1 MDAESLARPV
11 VEGAGLELVEV
22 AFGRER
28 GRTVLRVVVDGQ
40 RPLDLDTIAA
50 VSEKLSRRLDLED
63 FGRGSYELQVSS
75 PGIERPLKAPGQF
88 ARAVGERL
96 TVRTAS
102 ASASAAADGAATHAG
117 RLLRADED
125 GIVLEVDGAE
135 RSIAFS
141 QIVSARTVVDWAAEL
156 KGSNA

>member
-1 MDAESLARPV
+1 VDAESLARPV

-75 PGIERPLKAPGQF
+75 PGIERPLKTPGQF

-96 TVRTAS
+96 TVRTA
-102 ASASAAADGAATHAG
+102 AVPDGAAIHAG

-141 QIVSARTVVDWAAEL
+141 QIASARTVVDWAAEL

>member
-28 GRTVLRVVVDGQ
+28 GRTALRVVVDGP

-75 PGIERPLKAPGQF
+75 PGIERPLRTPGQF
-88 ARAVGERL
+88 ARAVGEHL
-96 TVRTAS
+96 TVQTAG
-102 ASASAAADGAATHAG
+102 APDGAATHAG
-117 RLLRADED
+117 RLIRADED

-141 QIVSARTVVDWAAEL
+141 RIASARTVVDWAAEL

>member
-75 PGIERPLKAPGQF
+75 PGIERPLKTPAQF

-96 TVRTAS
+96 TVRTAG
-102 ASASAAADGAATHAG
+102 APDGAATHAG

-141 QIVSARTVVDWAAEL
+141 QITSARTVVDWAAEL

>member
-75 PGIERPLKAPGQF
+75 PGIERPLKTPGQF

-96 TVRTAS
+96 TVRTAT
-102 ASASAAADGAATHAG
+102 APDGAATHAG

-141 QIVSARTVVDWAAEL
+141 QIASARTVVDWAAEL

>member
-75 PGIERPLKAPGQF
+75 PGIERPLKTPGQF

-96 TVRTAS
+96 TVRTAG
-102 ASASAAADGAATHAG
+102 APDGAATHAG

-141 QIVSARTVVDWAAEL
+141 QIASARTVVDWAAEL

>member
-75 PGIERPLKAPGQF
+75 PGIERPLKTPGQF

-96 TVRTAS
+96 TVRTA
-102 ASASAAADGAATHAG
+102 AAPDGATTHAG

-141 QIVSARTVVDWAAEL
+141 QIASARTVVDWAAEL

>member
-63 FGRGSYELQVSS
+63 FGRGSYELQVTS
-75 PGIERPLKAPGQF
+75 PGIVRPLKTPGQF
-88 ARAVGERL
+88 ARAVGEQL
-96 TVRTAS
+96 TVRTAG
-102 ASASAAADGAATHAG
+102 APDGAATHAG

-135 RSIAFS
+135 RQISFS
-141 QIVSARTVVDWAAEL
+141 QITSARTVVDWAAEL

>member
-11 VEGAGLELVEV
+11 VECAGLELVEV

-75 PGIERPLKAPGQF
+75 PGIERAVKTPAQF
-88 ARAVGERL
+88 
-96 TVRTAS
+96 
-102 ASASAAADGAATHAG
+102 ASAAMRGCAAAS
-117 RLLRADED
+117 RRASS
-125 GIVLEVDGAE
+125 
-135 RSIAFS
+135 R
-141 QIVSARTVVDWAAEL
+141 VSA
-156 KGSNA
+156 